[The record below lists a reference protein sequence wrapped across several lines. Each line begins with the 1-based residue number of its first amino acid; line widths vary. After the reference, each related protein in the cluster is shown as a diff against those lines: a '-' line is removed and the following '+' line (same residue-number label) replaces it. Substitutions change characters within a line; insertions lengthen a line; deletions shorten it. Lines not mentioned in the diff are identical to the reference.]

1 MAELKT
7 FKQKVADILK
17 EKPATRDSDSLLYA
31 HYIYRFHNHLVRKDS
46 EDKAVIRL
54 ADLDHLP
61 PSETIRRCR
70 QIIQNNDNL
79 YLPTTLA
86 VRKARKIKE
95 ENYRDAEVREANNTP
110 VV

>member
-31 HYIYRFHNHLVRKDS
+31 HYIFRFHKSVVKMNEEQKPY
-46 EDKAVIRL
+46 IML
-54 ADLDHLP
+54 ADLNNLP